1 MRGKLAADAV
11 DGVHVHGGQA
21 DVPAKG
27 ARRERERERA
37 RARDKE
43 RTQETERH
51 RESAHARE
59 RERTREQTREREN
72 ERTRAI
78 GVHDM
83 QLPLTNLTPNECLP
97 TSAKGRGQGG
107 TVSTCLTPCTSVARL
122 KSGSAGLAGV
132 TSGVTAC
139 PMRN

>member
-37 RARDKE
+37 QEQEIKRERKRQKDTERAR
-43 RTQETERH
+43 T
-51 RESAHARE
+51 RE

-78 GVHDM
+78 GVYNM

-107 TVSTCLTPCTSVARL
+107 TVSMYLTPYTSVARL